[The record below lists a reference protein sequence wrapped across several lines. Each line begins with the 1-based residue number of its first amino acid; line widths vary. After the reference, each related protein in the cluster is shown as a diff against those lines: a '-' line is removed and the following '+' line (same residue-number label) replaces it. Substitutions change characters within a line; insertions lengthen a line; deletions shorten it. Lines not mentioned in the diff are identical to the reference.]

1 MSISITFHGRVA
13 IGATVLKCPGLTSPP
28 ARLTLMASG
37 ASLHATCGQKH
48 RGSDGGW
55 RRARCFWPVHGISP
69 QAVAVLAKAKPGKV
83 RLTLEDGRT
92 LEGALVGQQA
102 VTTSSASTRAAA
114 AIGATKKGK
123 GGETKPAPPRPGRTS
138 GSFAAAMN
146 AVAAAAGAVGQTA
159 GALGQTAGAVSKV
172 AGAGATVT
180 REGIRAADQAAKR
193 SHERSVQA
201 AKAQQQAARA
211 AQAERMQAARL
222 ASAER
227 TQAAQRASAERMRA
241 ASRSSTQQMQ
251 AARRARE
258 AREAAARGDA

>member
-1 MSISITFHGRVA
+1 MSISITFHGQVT
-13 IGATVLKCPGLTSPP
+13 IGATVLKCPGLTSAP

-48 RGSDGGW
+48 RGPDGGW
-55 RRARCFWPVHGISP
+55 RRARCFWPLHGISP
-69 QAVAVLAKAKPGKV
+69 QAVGVLAKAKPGKV

-92 LEGALVGQQA
+92 LEGALVAQQA

-123 GGETKPAPPRPGRTS
+123 GETKPAPPRPGRS
-138 GSFAAAMN
+138 GGSFAAAMN

-193 SHERSVQA
+193 SHERTVQA

-227 TQAAQRASAERMRA
+227 VKAEQRASAERMGA
-241 ASRSSTQQMQ
+241 ARRSSTQQMQ